1 MCVCVSVFFRKP
13 LLSLHPTT
21 TTSHS
26 LLLYCGNQRHAMRIT
41 VTSNW
46 HLTINLLAC
55 VIFDPGHC
63 GEV

>member
-1 MCVCVSVFFRKP
+1 
-13 LLSLHPTT
+13 
-21 TTSHS
+21 
-26 LLLYCGNQRHAMRIT
+26 MRIT

-63 GEV
+63 GEVCMMSIASVLCV